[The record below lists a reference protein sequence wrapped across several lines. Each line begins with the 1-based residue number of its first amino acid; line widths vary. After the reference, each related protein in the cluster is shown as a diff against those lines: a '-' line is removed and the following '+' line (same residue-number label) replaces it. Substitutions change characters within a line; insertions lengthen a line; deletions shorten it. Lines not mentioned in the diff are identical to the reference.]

1 MDHRTF
7 VDQMFARV
15 DVRDAE
21 GFAACFTERGSF
33 QFANHPVVTGRAA
46 IQDFIAGFFAGI
58 GGIRHQFENCWSL
71 DDRAFCNGFVTYV
84 RKDGSEL
91 TVPWATVS
99 RFEDGKLAEYLAYV
113 DASKLF
119 AP

>member
-1 MDHRTF
+1 MDHRAF
-7 VDQMFARV
+7 VEQMFARV

-21 GFAACFTERGSF
+21 GFAACFTEHGSF
-33 QFANHPVVTGRAA
+33 RFANTPMLTGRAA
-46 IQDFIAGFFAGI
+46 IRDFIAGFFAGI
-58 GGIRHQFENCWSL
+58 GGISHQFEGCWSV
-71 DDRAFCNGFVTYV
+71 DDRAFCNGLVTYV

-91 TVPWATVS
+91 TVPWSTVS

>member
-1 MDHRTF
+1 MEHRAL
-7 VDQMFARV
+7 VEQMFARV
-15 DVRDAE
+15 DVLDAA

-33 QFANHPVVTGRAA
+33 QFANTPTLHGRAA
-46 IQDFIAGFFAGI
+46 IHDFIAGFFAAI
-58 GGIRHQFENCWSL
+58 GGISHQLDGCWSVG
-71 DDRAFCNGFVTYV
+71 DRAFCNGFVTYV

-91 TVPWATVS
+91 RVPWATVS
-99 RFEDGKLAEYLAYV
+99 RFEGDELAEYLAYV

>member
-1 MDHRTF
+1 MLLDHGLAVELHDHDER
-7 VDQMFARV
+7 DLDPPAR
-15 DVRDAE
+15 
-21 GFAACFTERGSF
+21 
-33 QFANHPVVTGRAA
+33 GRNP
-46 IQDFIAGFFAGI
+46 G
-58 GGIRHQFENCWSL
+58 L

-91 TVPWATVS
+91 TVPWSTVS